1 MKKSIEISYGKQF
14 LDQIDENEVIKSLRQ
29 KFITTGKY
37 VQKFEN
43 TLSRKFGS
51 KFAHVCSSA
60 TAGLH
65 LAFMSIK
72 LKKNDVVLMPAVN
85 FISSYRIAKLMGAK
99 IYLVDVDEN
108 SGQMN
113 TENVLECIK
122 NNNLK
127 NIKAIVTMYLGG
139 YVENNVDFYYLKKL
153 KCYLIED
160 ACHALGSKYKFGK
173 RYFNIG
179 SCKHSD
185 ICVFSFHPVKTITS
199 GEGGGFN

>member
-1 MKKSIEISYGKQF
+1 MKFHGKQF

-122 NNNLK
+122 
-127 NIKAIVTMYLGG
+127 II
-139 YVENNVDFYYLKKL
+139 
-153 KCYLIED
+153 I
-160 ACHALGSKYKFGK
+160 
-173 RYFNIG
+173 
-179 SCKHSD
+179 
-185 ICVFSFHPVKTITS
+185 
-199 GEGGGFN
+199 